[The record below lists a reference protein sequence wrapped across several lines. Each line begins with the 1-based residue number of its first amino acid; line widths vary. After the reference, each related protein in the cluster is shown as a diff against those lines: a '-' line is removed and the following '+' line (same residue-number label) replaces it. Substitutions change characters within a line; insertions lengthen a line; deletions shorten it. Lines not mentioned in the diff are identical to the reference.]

1 MKTTIL
7 FLLMTLSVTA
17 QKNMVLIEGFQEQDF
32 VILRGTVSE
41 RFVKNANTVITVHAQ
56 KQGSVEWISATFI
69 VDDVCN
75 YYRLKN
81 EYVFLLE
88 VNQGSYDF
96 NYTFIK
102 GVYSPKQT
110 REIIAS
116 FEL

>member
-1 MKTTIL
+1 MKSLLL
-7 FLLMTLSVTA
+7 FLLMTLSVSA
-17 QKNMVLIEGFQEQDF
+17 QKQDF
-32 VILRGTVSE
+32 VIIRGTVSE
-41 RFVKNANTVITVHAQ
+41 RFVKNDNTIITVHAQ

-69 VDDVCN
+69 VDDVCD
-75 YYRLKN
+75 YYRVKN

-102 GVYSPKQT
+102 GVNSPKQT